1 MQLPAAPSRHSPE
14 TARLP
19 SRFDHRGHRFR
30 PETVMRF
37 FALLTLSA
45 VLTGCCQTRPAE
57 RCCGPL
63 PGCKTDCPP
72 KLACTKPSNP
82 CGMPSKCC
90 DSSQGYRCRTSFKV
104 EWKPVKYPSLKMVKT
119 QVPCSRPQSRCISDC
134 RPRCTQRGDMIHGN
148 PFHDTPILESPSIVD
163 PQPQSNE
170 AAIPGVA
177 PMAQRNA
184 PQVPEPANDA
194 SAAYNRQY
202 WNSQTG
208 VPEVQDTP
216 PLNRTASRDF
226 QAYQD
231 QRFAIEMW
239 PHSPQYTGRR

>member
-1 MQLPAAPSRHSPE
+1 M
-14 TARLP
+14 RLLAFL
-19 SRFDHRGHRFR
+19 S
-30 PETVMRF
+30 
-37 FALLTLSA
+37 LSA
-45 VLTGCCQTRPAE
+45 ILTGCCQTRPAE

-72 KLACTKPSNP
+72 EQACLKPSNP
-82 CGMPSKCC
+82 SGMTSKDSRCC
-90 DSSQGYRCRTSFKV
+90 NTPQGYRCKSSFKV
-104 EWKPVKYPSLKMVKT
+104 EWKPVKYPSLKIVKSLE
-119 QVPCSRPQSRCISDC
+119 PCAPPKSRCISEC
-134 RPRCTQRGDMIHGN
+134 RPTCRQRQDLIYGS
-148 PFHDTPILESPSIVD
+148 PFNDAPILESPSIVN
-163 PQPQSNE
+163 PQPQPNE

-177 PMAQRNA
+177 PMAQPAA
-184 PQVPEPANDA
+184 PHVPEPASDA

-216 PLNRTASRDF
+216 PLHRTASRGA

>member
-1 MQLPAAPSRHSPE
+1 
-14 TARLP
+14 
-19 SRFDHRGHRFR
+19 
-30 PETVMRF
+30 MRF

-72 KLACTKPSNP
+72 KQVCTKPSNP

-119 QVPCSRPQSRCISDC
+119 QVPCSTPQSRCISDC
-134 RPRCTQRGDMIHGN
+134 RSGCTQNSGLLDGR
-148 PFHDTPILESPSIVD
+148 PFGDTPVMTP
-163 PQPQSNE
+163 PQPTNE
-170 AAIPGVA
+170 ATIPGVA
-177 PMAQRNA
+177 PPTQPDAIL
-184 PQVPEPANDA
+184 VPAPANTAPGGNA
-194 SAAYNRQY
+194 SAATSQPY

-208 VPEVQDTP
+208 VPEVQDTQ
-216 PLNRTASRDF
+216 PLNRTASRDI

>member
-1 MQLPAAPSRHSPE
+1 
-14 TARLP
+14 
-19 SRFDHRGHRFR
+19 
-30 PETVMRF
+30 MRF
-37 FALLTLSA
+37 FALLTLTA

-57 RCCGPL
+57 RCCGPQ
-63 PGCKTDCPP
+63 PGCKMDCPP
-72 KLACTKPSNP
+72 KQVCKKPSNP

-90 DSSQGYRCRTSFKV
+90 DSSQSYRCRTSFKV
-104 EWKPVKYPSLKMVKT
+104 ELKPVKYPSLKMVKT
-119 QVPCSRPQSRCISDC
+119 QVPCTTRSRCISDC
-134 RPRCTQRGDMIHGN
+134 RSGCTQHSGLLDGR
-148 PFHDTPILESPSIVD
+148 PFGDTPVLNP
-163 PQPQSNE
+163 PQPTNE
-170 AAIPGVA
+170 ATIPGVA
-177 PMAQRNA
+177 PGTQ
-184 PQVPEPANDA
+184 PETILVPAPANAAPGSNA
-194 SAAYNRQY
+194 SAATGQPY